1 MKTLFVT
8 VFRPAGYPDCTS
20 NGLSSRVDSSTL
32 FFDCTR
38 EEAIEWCKSNGKS
51 PEYMFFLVPRELW
64 GEDHAYAEPLV
75 KPEGKAQS
83 FGGNF
88 IYTSDSRMYKT
99 GGIYKVPVPIH
110 DRFDTWEDFEAMS
123 R

>member
-1 MKTLFVT
+1 METLFVT
-8 VFRPAGYPDCTS
+8 VFRPAGFPDCTS
-20 NGLSSRVDSSTL
+20 NGLSSRVDSSIL
-32 FFDCTR
+32 FSNCTR
-38 EEAIEWCKSNGKS
+38 SEAIAWCNEKGKN
-51 PEYMFFLVPRELW
+51 PDKQFILVPRELW
-64 GEDHAYAEPLV
+64 GEDHAYAEPLI

-88 IYTSDSRMYKT
+88 LYTSDSRMYKT